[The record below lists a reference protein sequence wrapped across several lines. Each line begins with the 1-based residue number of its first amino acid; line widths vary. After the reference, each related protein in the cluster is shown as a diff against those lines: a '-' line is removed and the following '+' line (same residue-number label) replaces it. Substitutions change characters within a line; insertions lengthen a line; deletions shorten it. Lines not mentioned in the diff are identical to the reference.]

1 MNLTKAQ
8 IAHMDWIN
16 ARHAWRMHAKWTQIQ
31 TAAPELELDTILRVG
46 APEQSVATA
55 STNWERAKKMAT
67 HFEIRIIFFASAA
80 PPKL

>member
-1 MNLTKAQ
+1 MNLTKTQ
-8 IAHMDWIN
+8 IAHMDWIS
-16 ARHAWRMHAKWTQIQ
+16 ARHAWCMHAKWTQIQ
-31 TAAPELELDTILRVG
+31 TAAPELELDRVG

-55 STNWERAKKMAT
+55 STNLERAKKMAT